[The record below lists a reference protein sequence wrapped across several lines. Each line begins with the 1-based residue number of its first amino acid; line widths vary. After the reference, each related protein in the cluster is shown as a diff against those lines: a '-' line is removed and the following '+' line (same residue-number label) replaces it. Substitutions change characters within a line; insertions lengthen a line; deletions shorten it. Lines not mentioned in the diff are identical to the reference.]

1 VTDPVIWDTGA
12 TYTPGVSERRNRATT
27 FLHCGLKDATA
38 QSGTAGSISAKRV
51 LRCVW
56 DEDKFHGNVE
66 RAVWVLGRCWLLRRR
81 DGSSTAR
88 SPLLRPFDGSV
99 LDARSD

>member
-51 LRCVW
+51 Y
-56 DEDKFHGNVE
+56 DAFGMKT
-66 RAVWVLGRCWLLRRR
+66 
-81 DGSSTAR
+81 SST
-88 SPLLRPFDGSV
+88 GT
-99 LDARSD
+99 